1 MANQYVVANRDQLFL
16 LPPAMRDW
24 LPESH
29 LVWFVL
35 DVVSA
40 IDRAAFHARRVRS
53 GPGRPA
59 YHPDQMLALLIYAY
73 ANGVRSSR
81 QIQRLC
87 SSDVAYRVISTDR
100 IPDHAT
106 IARFRADHQEAFKQV
121 FVDVLRLCA
130 AAGLASLGTVAI
142 DGTKIEANAALS
154 ANRQAEAI
162 RTEVERILKEAEE
175 ADAKEQARFGSG
187 TGRELPAHLA
197 RRSSRLGHLRAA
209 QAELEA
215 QQTAAEARAVE
226 ATVAA
231 REAADEGRMLSG
243 RRPSED
249 PYADRERAR
258 IEVEVAGQRAAKPTK
273 AEANGRRP
281 PGPKPRPD
289 APESRHRRRRRLLS
303 DAEARLQAAEA
314 AVADAASKAKVN
326 VTDPQSRIMSTSS
339 GFMQGYNAQGA
350 VNQRQIVLANA
361 LTQQANDFLQ
371 FIPMVN
377 AAKHN
382 AQLVGIQEQFGTGL
396 ADAGYW
402 SEANAI
408 APGPDRLIATT
419 KDHKQR
425 QAARQMAVCVGPP
438 PADASPLESMEHRL
452 RTEEGAAAYA
462 LRSQTV
468 EPVFGI
474 IKATLGFRRFSRRG
488 LAACQSEW
496 NLVCSVHNLLKLFRH
511 PSRPRLPAL
520 VSVTV

>member
-1 MANQYVVANRDQLFL
+1 VANQYVVADRDQLFL

-29 LVWFVL
+29 LVWYVL
-35 DVVSA
+35 DVVDA
-40 IDRAAFHARRVRS
+40 IDRTAFHARHVRS

-87 SSDVAYRVISTDR
+87 SSDVAYRVICADR
-100 IPDHAT
+100 RPDHAT

-130 AAGLASLGTVAI
+130 RAGLASLGTVAI
-142 DGTKIEANAALS
+142 DGTKIEANAAMS
-154 ANRQAEAI
+154 ANRQAETI
-162 RTEVERILKEAEE
+162 RAEVERILREAEMT
-175 ADAKEQARFGSG
+175 DAKEQALFGSG

-197 RRSSRLGHLRAA
+197 RRSSRLTHLRAA
-209 QAELEA
+209 QTELEI
-215 QQTAAEARAVE
+215 QRVQAEARAAE
-226 ATVAA
+226 ETAAA
-231 REAADEGRMLSG
+231 RAAAEKG
-243 RRPSED
+243 RRLKGKKPTQD
-249 PYADRERAR
+249 PYVERAR
-258 IEVEVAGQRAAKPTK
+258 AQIEVEVLRQRAAQPTK
-273 AEANGRRP
+273 SEAKGHRP
-281 PGPKPRPD
+281 PGRKPQHD
-289 APESRHRRRRRLLS
+289 APQSRHRALP

-314 AVADAASKAKVN
+314 AVAEADRTAKVN
-326 VTDPQSRIMSTSS
+326 VTDPQSRIMKTRT
-339 GFMQGYNAQGA
+339 GFAQAYNAQGA
-350 VNQRQIVLANA
+350 VNGHQIVLANA
-361 LTQQANDFLQ
+361 LTQEANDFRQ
-371 FIPMVN
+371 FVPMMN
-377 AAKHN
+377 ATQRHAHF
-382 AQLVGIQEQFGTGL
+382 VGIQGGIDLGL

-402 SEANAI
+402 SEANAT

-419 KDHKQR
+419 KDYKQR
-425 QAARQMAVCVGPP
+425 QAAREMGVCVGPP
-438 PADASPLESMEHRL
+438 PTDAGPLEAMEHRL

-488 LAACQSEW
+488 LAAGQSEW
-496 NLVCSVHNLLKLFRH
+496 NLVCAVHNLLKLFR
-511 PSRPRLPAL
+511 RPGRLGPAAL